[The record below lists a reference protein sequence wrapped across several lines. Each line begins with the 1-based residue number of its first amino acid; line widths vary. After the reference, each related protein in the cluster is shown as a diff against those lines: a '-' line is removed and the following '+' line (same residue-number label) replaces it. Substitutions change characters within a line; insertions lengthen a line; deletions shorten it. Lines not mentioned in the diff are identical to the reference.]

1 MRVDVDRNRCEGHAM
16 CEAIAPTVFSVDDDG
31 DLLILQE
38 EIAEGDAADVKSA
51 ALGCPVAALKLI

>member
-1 MRVDVDRNRCEGHAM
+1 M

-51 ALGCPVAALKLI
+51 TLGCPVAALKLI